1 VQLNS
6 GRCANNSACF
16 SRLNQSINEWC
27 ECHHSALGACRT
39 LSTPERA
46 FGISL
51 SIPLHG
57 LDWQLTRT
65 DKPARHLGVSILSL
79 SLSLFRFRLLV
90 LDFQRAMHAM
100 NA

>member
-1 VQLNS
+1 MN
-6 GRCANNSACF
+6 G
-16 SRLNQSINEWC
+16 